1 MVNILL
7 RQLINILL
15 AIYLIIIKN
24 NKEREWSPK
33 ILIADNA
40 PEIENGFLQAFGPF
54 TEKNWRINCWAHAIR
69 NIDKHIDKH
78 IKDKENRI
86 KIRADILNIQV
97 VFNDKL
103 FQTATTLLRTKW
115 LKLTKNESGTQ
126 VFLDYF
132 RDNWVNKKNGWY
144 EGFQLGI
151 PSQSNA
157 IESSHRHQ
165 IKSFGNIK
173 QRSTCKRFI
182 NDTGKQLVEDWSLK
196 YRDIFK
202 NGNINS
208 NKKIFKKKPVILRE
222 DWEKAWQWGNK
233 KHDYCHAFN
242 ESNTYM
248 CSDSIKLPKKV
259 DCRRYLKDIELCSWT
274 DFDTMF
280 SELKLYQVIQFND
293 KSWEMSTCTCWYWL
307 KYYRCSH
314 ILVLATIMPMK
325 NNPTNTYVDM
335 EEDIF
340 KKMKLTANR
349 TLGRPKKNKGAL
361 SHQPNEL
368 QEKTVVV

>member
-1 MVNILL
+1 M
-7 RQLINILL
+7 
-15 AIYLIIIKN
+15 
-24 NKEREWSPK
+24 
-33 ILIADNA
+33 
-40 PEIENGFLQAFGPF
+40 
-54 TEKNWRINCWAHAIR
+54 
-69 NIDKHIDKH
+69 
-78 IKDKENRI
+78 
-86 KIRADILNIQV
+86 
-97 VFNDKL
+97 
-103 FQTATTLLRTKW
+103 
-115 LKLTKNESGTQ
+115 
-126 VFLDYF
+126 
-132 RDNWVNKKNGWY
+132 
-144 EGFQLGI
+144 
-151 PSQSNA
+151 
-157 IESSHRHQ
+157 
-165 IKSFGNIK
+165 
-173 QRSTCKRFI
+173 
-182 NDTGKQLVEDWSLK
+182 
-196 YRDIFK
+196 
-202 NGNINS
+202 
-208 NKKIFKKKPVILRE
+208 ILRE

-340 KKMKLTANR
+340 KKMMLTANR

-368 QEKTVVV
+368 QENDCGGIIWDNDVIEEIVDDNDVTDNDEIVDVVQNTKKRKNKEPVNNILITSNRLKNKKVHI